1 MKNALHHIKESTLD
15 FLRSRFKK
23 GQGLNEANEEMLHLS
38 GINDFFPTKP
48 DFLLFL
54 DLLSPR
60 PKVAEIIA
68 RREYGDFQTPH
79 SLSKTVCKILEKL
92 SPKILIEPTFGKG
105 SFILSAI
112 ETFPTLEQI
121 HGVEIHEPYCWH
133 TKFSILELFIERPT
147 LTRPSIYLYCEDVFK
162 FDFRRLAEAFDRHE
176 ILVLG
181 NPPWVTNSELS
192 ALKSTNLPTKSNFKS
207 HNGLDAITGKGNFDI
222 GEYIILMMLDAFA
235 HRVGSLAMLAKN
247 SVIKNVLLDLPKTNY
262 PISNLAALKFDAK
275 LCFNASVDASLFRCD
290 FGSRSTKGG
299 SASGGKAGQGEL
311 ACKVS
316 TIESPQSIESQF
328 GWVDNKFVS
337 DIVAY
342 QDSHSFDGFSPFVW
356 RQGVKHDCSRI
367 LELDFVDGVY
377 KNGFN
382 DDIDIEDDLVFPL
395 VKSSDVQNSPL
406 STPRKFVI
414 ITQKKV
420 GEDTTY
426 IAERFPRLHRYL
438 SDNLKFL
445 SERKSSIYSGKSG
458 YAIFGI
464 GEYSFKPY
472 KVAISGLYKKPCFSL
487 VPPYNG
493 KPTMLDDTCYFLGFD
508 DQSQSVFALLI
519 LNSESAQK
527 LLRSLTFLDS
537 KRPYTKD
544 ILMRIDLFKV
554 AKHLGFDPVRRG
566 RLDAQLPESILQSLT
581 REKWGEFLASC
592 ERASQV
598 KPQYSLFEQ
607 PTTLPTG
614 NVSQPV

>member
-1 MKNALHHIKESTLD
+1 
-15 FLRSRFKK
+15 
-23 GQGLNEANEEMLHLS
+23 MLHLS
-38 GINDFFPTKP
+38 GINDFFPTKS

-60 PKVAEIIA
+60 PEVAETVA

-79 SLSKTVCKILEKL
+79 NLSKTVCRILERL
-92 SPKILIEPTFGKG
+92 SPKILVEPTFGKG

-121 HGVEIHEPYCWH
+121 YGVEIHEPYSWH
-133 TKFSILELFIERPT
+133 TKFSILEFFIERPT
-147 LTRPSIYLYCEDVFK
+147 LTRPSIYLYCDDVFR
-162 FDFRRLAEAFDRHE
+162 FNFRRLAEAFDRHD

-192 ALKSTNLPTKSNFKS
+192 ALKSTNLPMKSNFKS

-222 GEYIILMMLDAFA
+222 GEYIILTMLDAFA
-235 HRVGSLAMLAKN
+235 GHIGSLAMLAKN

-262 PISNLAALKFDAK
+262 AISNLTALKFDAK
-275 LCFNASVDASLFRCD
+275 LYFNASVDASLFRCD
-290 FGSRSTKGG
+290 FGQK
-299 SASGGKAGQGEL
+299 QDEL

-316 TIESPQSIESQF
+316 TIESPQSIESTF

-337 DIVAY
+337 DIGAY
-342 QDSHSFDGFSPFVW
+342 HDSQSFDGFSPFVW

-382 DDIDIEDDLVFPL
+382 DDVDIEDDLVFPL

-426 IAERFPRLHRYL
+426 IAERFPRLNKYL
-438 SDNLKFL
+438 SDNLRFL
-445 SERKSSIYSGKSG
+445 SARKSSIYSGKSE

-464 GEYSFKPY
+464 GEYSFKHY

-487 VPPYNG
+487 VQPYNG

-508 DQSQSVFALLI
+508 DQLQSVFAFLI
-519 LNSESAQK
+519 LNSEPAQK

-544 ILMRIDLFKV
+544 VLMRIDLFKI
-554 AKHLGFDPVRRG
+554 AKHLGFDNVS
-566 RLDAQLPESILQSLT
+566 RLDAELPESILQLLT
-581 REKWGEFLASC
+581 LEKWDEFSASC

-598 KPQYSLFEQ
+598 KRQYSIFDQ
-607 PTTLPTG
+607 PTTLPAG
-614 NVSQPV
+614 NVSQAV

>member
-38 GINDFFPTKP
+38 GISAFFPTKP
-48 DFLLFL
+48 DFLLFF

-60 PKVAEIIA
+60 PKVAETIA

-79 SLSKTVCKILEKL
+79 NLSKTVCGILEEL
-92 SPKILIEPTFGKG
+92 SPNILIEPTFGKG
-105 SFILSAI
+105 SFIVSAI
-112 ETFPTLEQI
+112 ETFPTLQQI

-133 TKFSILELFIERPT
+133 TKFSILELFVERPT
-147 LTRPSIYLYCEDVFK
+147 LTRPSIYLHCADVFK
-162 FDFRRLAEAFDRHE
+162 FDFHKLGKALDRDS

-192 ALKSTNLPTKSNFKS
+192 TLKSTNLPTKSNFKS

-235 HRVGSLAMLAKN
+235 HRIGSLAMLAKN
-247 SVIKNVLLDLPKTNY
+247 SVIKNVLQDLPKTNH

-275 LCFNASVDASLFRCD
+275 LYFNASVDASLFRCD
-290 FGSRSTKGG
+290 FGSR
-299 SASGGKAGQGEL
+299 KAGQGEL

-367 LELDFVDGVY
+367 LELDLVDGIY

-414 ITQKKV
+414 VTQKKV

-426 IAERFPRLHRYL
+426 IAERFPHLNRYL

-445 SERKSSIYSGKSG
+445 SERKSSIYSRKSE

-508 DQSQSVFALLI
+508 DQSQSVIALLI
-519 LNSESAQK
+519 LNSEPAQK

-544 ILMRIDLFKV
+544 ILMRIDLLKV
-554 AKHLGFDPVRRG
+554 AKHLGFDNVC
-566 RLDAQLPESILQSLT
+566 RLDAELPESILQSLT
-581 REKWGEFLASC
+581 REKWDEFLASC

-598 KPQYSLFEQ
+598 KPQYSLFEE